1 MSRETKYYETLEELY
16 RDNFKFVHIL
26 TGDYTDDIHMKNDIS
41 SLIWEKVARQPEKYL
56 SMDRYRLRNY
66 LRIMVKNTY
75 IDYFRSPKSMCE
87 ELTDRNNYSYDGD
100 FCEVDFYKE
109 ELKYLGAA
117 VKTLNMEEKQL
128 LVMRFAQN
136 MSAKETGEVFG
147 ISEGAVRVRQSRI
160 LVKLKKEILRFMK
173 EDESI

>member
-1 MSRETKYYETLEELY
+1 
-16 RDNFKFVHIL
+16 
-26 TGDYTDDIHMKNDIS
+26 
-41 SLIWEKVARQPEKYL
+41 
-56 SMDRYRLRNY
+56 
-66 LRIMVKNTY
+66 
-75 IDYFRSPKSMCE
+75 MCE